1 MRSLFRH
8 HRSPSSEP
16 STSTSTLTATAIGTR
31 NAATSG
37 DALPSVTGAQRIPP
51 ISTGH
56 PGLGLPF
63 PVPSAQSGPPP
74 RPVDPPSPRSTTP
87 EVDPTLPRYY
97 PTLRVG
103 DSSVPSAPVSI
114 PIAIP
119 SRPSQASTGLDSA
132 PPIPSYEDA
141 LSESAESDGLGP
153 LRRGSFGSEIRL
165 PRTDFLGTSPLPIS
179 EDVIEED
186 TAEEEEEDHDVL
198 SSDDDDPLIPRRP
211 SDYGPRIIHARRN
224 TIAVTAPAPDP
235 AAAETPALALS
246 LPANGPAPFTVDLPP
261 PPPNALPAYSAHLAN
276 DELRLISTVHLDQNH
291 PAAAFFAALTA
302 SSIHATAE
310 APSDPQLDQTTELS
324 TGGKKLKLT
333 LSRGG
338 YRASSNANGPVYVK
352 VGRRGVIEGRIE
364 VGKIDHGTTLE
375 IAVSRTESLVKAV
388 TGANRS

>member
-16 STSTSTLTATAIGTR
+16 STSTSTLTATATGTGT
-31 NAATSG
+31 AATSG
-37 DALPSVTGAQRIPP
+37 DALPSVTGAPRIPP
-51 ISTGH
+51 ISTGQ

-63 PVPSAQSGPPP
+63 PVPSAPSGPPP
-74 RPVDPPSPRSTTP
+74 RAVDPPSPRSTTP

-97 PTLRVG
+97 PTLRIG
-103 DSSVPSAPVSI
+103 DTSVPSAPVSV

-119 SRPSQASTGLDSA
+119 SRRMQATTGDDSA

-153 LRRGSFGSEIRL
+153 LRRGSFGSELR
-165 PRTDFLGTSPLPIS
+165 PPGVDFLGSSPLPIA

-186 TAEEEEEDHDVL
+186 DAEEEEEDQHDDL

-224 TIAVTAPAPDP
+224 TIAVTAPARDP
-235 AAAETPALALS
+235 PAAETPALGLS
-246 LPANGPAPFTVDLPP
+246 LPTNGPTPFTVDLPP

-310 APSDPQLDQTTELS
+310 PPSDPQLDQTTELS

-338 YRASSNANGPVYVK
+338 YRASSNASGPVYVK

-375 IAVSRTESLVKAV
+375 LAVSCTELVKV
-388 TGANRS
+388 TGSHGS

>member
-1 MRSLFRH
+1 
-8 HRSPSSEP
+8 
-16 STSTSTLTATAIGTR
+16 
-31 NAATSG
+31 
-37 DALPSVTGAQRIPP
+37 
-51 ISTGH
+51 
-56 PGLGLPF
+56 
-63 PVPSAQSGPPP
+63 
-74 RPVDPPSPRSTTP
+74 VDPPSPRSTTP

-97 PTLRVG
+97 PTLRIG
-103 DSSVPSAPVSI
+103 DTSGPSAPASI

-119 SRPSQASTGLDSA
+119 SRPSRTTTGVDSA

-153 LRRGSFGSEIRL
+153 LRRGSFGSELR
-165 PRTDFLGTSPLPIS
+165 PSRTDFLGSSPLPIA

-186 TAEEEEEDHDVL
+186 AEDTDEEDQHDVV
-198 SSDDDDPLIPRRP
+198 SSDDDDDDPLIPRRP
-211 SDYGPRIIHARRN
+211 SDYRPRIIHARRN
-224 TIAVTAPAPDP
+224 TIAVTVP
-235 AAAETPALALS
+235 TPNSPTADTPVLGLS
-246 LPANGPAPFTVDLPP
+246 LPADGPTPFTVDLPP

-324 TGGKKLKLT
+324 TGGKKLKLA

-338 YRASSNANGPVYVK
+338 YRASSNATGPVYVK
-352 VGRRGVIEGRIE
+352 IGRRGVIEGRIE

-375 IAVSRTESLVKAV
+375 IAVS
-388 TGANRS
+388 